1 MTRTGTRK
9 HAPVRGFTLIEIMMV
24 VIIIGI
30 LLAVVVPNVIGVDD
44 RARIEAE
51 RASLRGIAQ
60 ALELYKLDNRRY
72 PSTEQGLEALV
83 SAPSGFPEAKN
94 WGPDPY
100 LRKVPLDQWDNEY
113 FYLSEGRS
121 FELKSLGADGE
132 EGGEETDADISYADI

>member
-1 MTRTGTRK
+1 MARMSRRK
-9 HAPVRGFTLIEIMMV
+9 CAPTRGFTLIEIMMV

-30 LLAVVVPNVIGVDD
+30 LLAVVVPSVIGVDD
-44 RARIEAE
+44 RARVEAE
-51 RASLRGIAQ
+51 KASLRGIAQ

-83 SAPSGFPEAKN
+83 AAPSGFPEAKN

-100 LRKVPLDQWDNEY
+100 LRRLPLDQWDNEY

-132 EGGEETDADISYADI
+132 EGGEEFDADISYTEI

>member
-9 HAPVRGFTLIEIMMV
+9 HAPARGFTLIEIMMV

-44 RARIEAE
+44 RARVEAE

>member
-1 MTRTGTRK
+1 MARMNRRK
-9 HAPVRGFTLIEIMMV
+9 GVPTRGFTLIEIMMV

-30 LLAVVVPNVIGVDD
+30 LLAVVVPSVIGVDD
-44 RARIEAE
+44 RARVEAE
-51 RASLRGIAQ
+51 KASLRGIAQ

-83 SAPSGFPEAKN
+83 AAPSGFPEAKN

-100 LRKVPLDQWDNEY
+100 LRRLPLDQWDNEY

-132 EGGEETDADISYADI
+132 EGGEEFDADISYTEI

>member
-1 MTRTGTRK
+1 MAKTGTRRRG
-9 HAPVRGFTLIEIMMV
+9 RGFTLIEIMMV

-51 RASLRGIAQ
+51 KASLRGIAQ

-121 FELKSLGADGE
+121 FELKSLGADGA

>member
-1 MTRTGTRK
+1 MAKMSSRK
-9 HAPVRGFTLIEIMMV
+9 RAPRGFTLIEIMMV

-30 LLAVVVPNVIGVDD
+30 LLAVVVPSVIGVDD

-51 RASLRGIAQ
+51 KASLRGIAQ

-100 LRKVPLDQWDNEY
+100 LRKLPLDQWDNEY

-132 EGGEETDADISYADI
+132 EGGEEFDADISYAEI

>member
-1 MTRTGTRK
+1 MATTGTRRR
-9 HAPVRGFTLIEIMMV
+9 ARGFTLIEIMMV

-51 RASLRGIAQ
+51 KASLRGIAQ

-121 FELKSLGADGE
+121 FELRSLGADGA

>member
-1 MTRTGTRK
+1 MAKTGTRR
-9 HAPVRGFTLIEIMMV
+9 HAPARGFTLIEIMMV

-51 RASLRGIAQ
+51 KASLRGIAQ